1 MMLRLA
7 IGLIL
12 IILPM
17 LELMLLIKIGQH
29 IGALATV
36 ALVLATALVGAM
48 IISRQSLS
56 VITRTLEAI
65 SAGRP
70 PIEPVMD
77 GLFLMT
83 AGVLLLI
90 PGLLTDVVALV
101 LLVPPLRLAIARACM
116 QWSLRQAGIRVRPH
130 EDTADARPTSGR
142 TRDQR
147 GDRRGGRRSAGTGDG
162 PIIDGEFERL
172 DERPMP
178 GNGPGRGNVPRRR

>member
-36 ALVLATALVGAM
+36 ALVLTTALVGAM

-56 VITRTLEAI
+56 VVTRTLEAI

-90 PGLLTDVVALV
+90 PGLLTDVAALV

-116 QWSLRQAGIRVRPH
+116 QWALRQADIRVRPY
-130 EDTADARPTSGR
+130 EDVADGGPARGR
-142 TRDQR
+142 PEE
-147 GDRRGGRRSAGTGDG
+147 RRGSRRPAAGGDG

-172 DERPMP
+172 DERPSSD
-178 GNGPGRGNVPRRR
+178 NTSNNGRGDVPRRKR